1 MDLLELKP
9 RMYMLNVISSSFCV
23 KECSP
28 PVRKVLKTT
37 GKHGIIAVDNI
48 NSNICFCMSAWV
60 LSDLLMPFPAEKGQ
74 LQLNSTYET

>member
-9 RMYMLNVISSSFCV
+9 RMYMLNVISSSFCL

-60 LSDLLMPFPAEKGQ
+60 LSDFVNAISCRKG
-74 LQLNSTYET
+74 TITA